1 MIRRTRT
8 IRLEGAAKQA
18 IEIGRNRLL
27 VAGCLITLGFA
38 AVAGRVI
45 ELSAFRGDNEPRIS
59 SGSEASL
66 TTGRADIVDRNGMLL
81 ATSLR
86 TPSLYGD
93 PKEVMDADRAAARL
107 VTVLT
112 DLNPAEVAAKLK
124 TQRRFVWLKRNLTPS
139 EQYEV
144 NRLGIPGL
152 HFQDEWRRVY
162 PQGALTAHAVGYTNV
177 DDKGLAGMEQAFDDV
192 LRSGTDPLRLSLDLR
207 VQHVVREEL
216 ARQIVSFEAIG
227 GTGVVLDVHSG
238 ETVAMVSLPDYD
250 PNASGSIPADAQF
263 NRASLGVYEM
273 GSTFKIFNTAMA
285 LDEGTTSMSGGY
297 DATDPIRISRFT
309 INDDHPKARW
319 LSTPEIFM
327 YSSNIGSVK
336 MALEAGTPAQKAFM
350 GRIGFL
356 DKLGLELPERGRPL
370 WPSTWRKINTM
381 TISFGH
387 GISVSPM
394 HLASGVATVV
404 NGGIKRPVTLLR
416 TDKPGPGERVITERT
431 SIDMRKLMRLVVL
444 DGTGRKAAAEGYLV
458 GGKTGTAEKPGGSA
472 GYKKKSLISSFVAA
486 FPMNDPRY
494 VVLIMV
500 DEPKGQKHSFGYASG
515 GWVAAPAVKRIVL
528 RAAPLLGV
536 APVDENAPEIRQS
549 LEVKLPEK
557 GGARHATF

>member
-1 MIRRTRT
+1 MNPISRSVK
-8 IRLEGAAKQA
+8 IDGVAKQA

-27 VAGCLITLGFA
+27 VAGCLIALGFA
-38 AVAGRVI
+38 AVGGRVI
-45 ELSAFRGDNEPRIS
+45 ELSALRDHNEPNVASS
-59 SGSEASL
+59 SGTTL
-66 TTGRADIVDRNGMLL
+66 TTGRADILDRNGMLL

-93 PKEVMDADRAAARL
+93 PKEILDADRAAQRL

-112 DLNPAEVAAKLK
+112 DLNPAEVAAQLK
-124 TQRRFVWLKRNLTPS
+124 TERRFVWLKRTLTPT
-139 EQYEV
+139 EQFEV
-144 NRLGIPGL
+144 NNLGIPGL

-162 PQGALTAHAVGYTNV
+162 PQGPLTAHAIGYTNV
-177 DDKGLAGMEQAFDDV
+177 DGMGLAGLEQAFDDV
-192 LRSGTDPLRLSLDLR
+192 LRSGRDPLRLSLDLR
-207 VQHVVREEL
+207 VQHIVREEL
-216 ARQIVSFEAIG
+216 ARQIISFEGIG
-227 GTGVVLDVHSG
+227 GTGVVLDVDSG
-238 ETVAMVSLPDYD
+238 ETIAMVSLPDFD
-250 PNASGSIPADAQF
+250 PNGSGDIPDEAEF

-285 LDEGTTSMSGGY
+285 LEEGTTTLTGGY
-297 DATDPIRISRFT
+297 DATNPIKISRFT

-336 MALEAGTPAQKAFM
+336 MAMDAGTEAQKTFM

-356 DKLGLELPERGRPL
+356 GKLPLELPERGRPL
-370 WPSTWRKINTM
+370 WPGTWREINTM
-381 TISFGH
+381 TIAFGH

-404 NGGIKRPVTLLR
+404 NGGIKQPITLLR
-416 TDKPGPGERVITERT
+416 TDAPGPGERVISEQT
-431 SIDMRKLMRLVVL
+431 SHDMRRLMRLVVL
-444 DGTGRKAAAEGYLV
+444 GGTGRKSAAEGYLI
-458 GGKTGTAEKPGGSA
+458 GGKTGTAEKPGGRG

-486 FPMNDPRY
+486 FPMNAPRY

-500 DEPKGQKHSFGYASG
+500 DEPKGQKHSHGYASG
-515 GWVAAPAVKRIVL
+515 GWVAAPAVKRIVE

-536 APVDENAPEIRQS
+536 AAVDENAPEIRRE
-549 LEVKLPEK
+549 LMIEVPSR
-557 GGARHATF
+557 GGKRNATF

>member
-1 MIRRTRT
+1 MNPISRSVK
-8 IRLEGAAKQA
+8 IDGVAKQA

-27 VAGCLITLGFA
+27 VAGCLIALGFA
-38 AVAGRVI
+38 AVAGRVV
-45 ELSAFRGDNEPRIS
+45 ELSALRDHNEPKVAS
-59 SGSEASL
+59 SGQAAL

-93 PKEVMDADRAAARL
+93 PQEILDADRAAQRL

-112 DLNPAEVAAKLK
+112 DLNPAEVAAQLK
-124 TQRRFVWLKRNLTPS
+124 TNRRFVWLKRTLTPT
-139 EQYEV
+139 EQFEV
-144 NRLGIPGL
+144 NNLGIPGL

-162 PQGALTAHAVGYTNV
+162 PQGPLTAHAIGYTNI
-177 DDKGLAGMEQAFDDV
+177 DGMGQAGLEQAFDDV
-192 LRSGTDPLRLSLDLR
+192 LRSGRDPLRLSLDLR
-207 VQHVVREEL
+207 VQHIVREEL
-216 ARQIVSFEAIG
+216 ARQIISFEGIG
-227 GTGVVLDVHSG
+227 GTGVVLDVDSG
-238 ETVAMVSLPDYD
+238 ETIAMVSLPDFD
-250 PNASGSIPADAQF
+250 PNGSGDIPDEAEF

-285 LDEGTTSMSGGY
+285 LEEGTTSLTSGY
-297 DATDPIRISRFT
+297 DATNPIKISRFT

-336 MALEAGTPAQKAFM
+336 MAMDAGTEAQKAFM

-356 DKLGLELPERGRPL
+356 GKLPLELPERGRPL
-370 WPSTWRKINTM
+370 WPSTWREINTM

-394 HLASGVATVV
+394 HLASGVSTVV
-404 NGGIKRPVTLLR
+404 NGGIKQPITLLR
-416 TDKPGPGERVITERT
+416 TDTPGPGERVISEQT
-431 SIDMRKLMRLVVL
+431 SHDMRRLMRLVVL
-444 DGTGRKAAAEGYLV
+444 GGTGRKSAAEGYLI
-458 GGKTGTAEKPGGSA
+458 GGKTGTAEKPGGRA
-472 GYKKKSLISSFVAA
+472 GYKKKSLLSSFVAA
-486 FPMNDPRY
+486 FPMNAPRY

-500 DEPKGQKHSFGYASG
+500 DEPKGQKHSHGYASG
-515 GWVAAPAVKRIVL
+515 GWVAAPAVKRIVE

-536 APVDENAPEIRQS
+536 AAVDENAPEIRRE
-549 LEVKLPEK
+549 LMIEVPSK
-557 GGARHATF
+557 GGKRNATF